1 MKYDVKLSTA
11 AFRDIEQLPTRVQD
25 AIETRHIPKIAAEPY
40 AVSFPL
46 RGNLRG
52 LRSYHFGRRPEY
64 RMVYYISENQVT
76 IIAAGPHDQ
85 AYRRAG
91 RRR

>member
-1 MKYDVKLSTA
+1 MAYEMKLSTA
-11 AFRDIEQLPTRVQD
+11 AVRDIGQLPVRIQD
-25 AIETRHIPKIAAEPY
+25 AIEARHIPKIAANPY

-46 RGNLRG
+46 HGNLRG

-64 RMVYYISENQVT
+64 RMVYYISGNQVT
-76 IIAAGPHDQ
+76 IIAVGPHDQ

>member
-1 MKYDVKLSTA
+1 MKYEVRLSTA
-11 AFRDIEQLPTRVQD
+11 AFRDIEQLPARVQD
-25 AIETRHIPKIAAEPY
+25 AIEARHIPKIATDPY

-52 LRSYHFGRRPEY
+52 LRFYHFGRRPEY

-76 IIAAGPHDQ
+76 IIAVGPHGQ
-85 AYRRAG
+85 AYRRA
-91 RRR
+91 RRRR